1 MQTLRLIFGAILFT
15 IIFTPILVFS
25 QSTSSISGKVT
36 YGDKQSPLHQV
47 IVQITQLKLT
57 TTTDDDGN
65 FEFKNLPSGR
75 YTLVTR
81 LEGFANSAKSIELV
95 SGANAAID
103 FQLSLTSLREQVTIT
118 ASGKEESVFDSF
130 QSVSSVGSTR
140 ITEKASTSIGEVLD
154 GEPGVAKR
162 SFGAGSSRPVIR
174 GFDGDRVLV
183 TQDGIRVGSI
193 GSQSADHG
201 EPIDPLSLER
211 LEVVKGPATLL
222 YGSSAIGGVVNAIS
236 NDENESHKGLRGSFS
251 TIGGTA
257 NRQGA
262 VNGGLEY
269 GIKNWLFRGNGTFQR
284 EGDYNTPLG
293 RIPNSASKATS
304 GSGTIGYFGKKGFF
318 SSSFNYD
325 RRRYGIPYAALFE
338 AEEEEKRPSEVLPE
352 TPDEDIDIRMRNQN
366 YRISG
371 GFRDIDSFVTSG
383 TFTVNYNRYN
393 HREIEIADGIEAIAT
408 TFKNNTVTY
417 KGMFEQKRNAFWSG
431 RFGFEGFN
439 RNYESVGAEALIEGG
454 SVKHRSNSVFGLQ
467 ELSYKRVSFQFGG
480 RYENNTYQPASP
492 NLGKRDFGG
501 VSGAAGIRVGLWEGG
516 NFVANYTN
524 SYRAPALEEL
534 YNNGPHIGNVTFEI
548 GDVNLRR
555 ERSNG
560 FDVSVRHSSD
570 RFRISGDVY
579 HYDIKNFVF
588 LSPLDEDGDGI
599 IDIEDGLPVAAFSQA
614 NSQFTGAEISG
625 DVTLNKYFGVFFGAD
640 TVRARLKNSNID
652 LPRIPP
658 ARGKVG
664 LDIRYKGLSLRP
676 EAVFANE
683 QTRIFPLETRTAGY
697 GIFNVAGSYVIG
709 SEHFAHIFTFNAYN
723 LGDKLY
729 RNHLSFIKNL
739 TPEIGRGIRV
749 GYTIRFF

>member
-1 MQTLRLIFGAILFT
+1 MQTLRYMLGAILFT
-15 IIFTPILVFS
+15 IFLAPILIFS
-25 QSTSSISGKVT
+25 QSTSSITGKVT
-36 YGDKQSPLHQV
+36 YGDNQSPLHEAL
-47 IVQITQLKLT
+47 VQITQLKLT
-57 TTTDDDGN
+57 TSTDDDGK
-65 FEFKNLPSGR
+65 FEFKNLPTGR
-75 YTLVTR
+75 YTLVTKF
-81 LEGFANSAKSIELV
+81 EGFANSVRSIELIN
-95 SGANAAID
+95 GANATVD
-103 FQLSLTSLREQVTIT
+103 FQLSLTSLREEVTIT

-183 TQDGIRVGSI
+183 TQDGIRVGSV

-201 EPIDPLSLER
+201 EPIDPLSLKR

-236 NDENESHKGLRGSFS
+236 NDENESHTGFRGSFS

-284 EGDYNTPLG
+284 EGDYKTPIG

-304 GSGTIGYFGKKGFF
+304 GSGTIGYFGSKGFF
-318 SSSFNYD
+318 SSSYNYD

-338 AEEEEKRPSEVLPE
+338 AEEVVERPSESLPE

-366 YRISG
+366 YRIST
-371 GFRDIDSFVTSG
+371 GFRDINAFVTGG
-383 TFTVNYNRYN
+383 TFTINYNRYN
-393 HREIEIADGIEAIAT
+393 HREIEIANRLETIAT
-408 TFKNNTVTY
+408 TFKNNVFTY

-431 RFGFEGFN
+431 RFGFDGFN
-439 RNYESVGAEALIEGG
+439 RNYESLGAEALVEGG

-480 RYENNTYQPASP
+480 RYEKNTYEPASP
-492 NLGKRDFGG
+492 NLRKRNFGG
-501 VSGAAGIRVGLWEGG
+501 VSGAAGIKVGLWEGG
-516 NFVANYTN
+516 NFVANYT
-524 SYRAPALEEL
+524 SSFRAPALEEL

-548 GDVNLRR
+548 GDQNLRR

-560 FDVSVRHSSD
+560 FDVSLRHTSNK
-570 RFRISGDVY
+570 FRISGDLY
-579 HYDIKNFVF
+579 YYDIKNFVF
-588 LSPLDEDGDGI
+588 LSPVDEDGDGI

-614 NSQFTGAEISG
+614 NSKFTGAEISG
-625 DVTLNKYFGVFFGAD
+625 EVSVNKYFGLFFGGD
-640 TVRARLKNSNID
+640 VVRAKLKNGNTN

-658 ARGKVG
+658 VRGKLG
-664 LDIRYKGLSLRP
+664 LDFRYKGLSLRP
-676 EAVFANE
+676 EVILVNE

-697 GIFNVAGSYVIG
+697 GIINVAGSYVIG
-709 SEHFAHIFTFNAYN
+709 REHFAHIFTFNAYN